1 MLAIAAAFL
10 PHELLAEVQI
20 RLILIVGP
28 AAQRDVVHVM
38 PAAFS
43 VGLFVMVLHRACAP
57 AAVTLVIDE
66 RATTPVALP
75 YFASDRRGYGA
86 SSAVASSFALSF
98 ATFTS
103 IAGAGSIRK
112 RGLFCE
118 RVDKQTIDGAADDY
132 RRICVRHLVAK

>member
-1 MLAIAAAFL
+1 MLAIAVAFL
-10 PHELLAEVQI
+10 AHELLAEIQI

-57 AAVTLVIDE
+57 AAVTLVIE
-66 RATTPVALP
+66 ESATTPVALP
-75 YFASDRRGYGA
+75 YLASDRRGYGA

-103 IAGAGSIRK
+103 IAGAGSVDE
-112 RGLFCE
+112 RGLLLE
-118 RVDKQTIDGAADDY
+118 RIVEEAVDGARHDD
-132 RRICVRHLVAK
+132 RGVWVREPVAK